1 MGVRVPP
8 CAQKTV
14 EPEACLPAIT
24 VYAQGG
30 GLEQA
35 EAGYSLRMQWVAE
48 PGQ

>member
-24 VYAQGG
+24 VYVQG

-35 EAGYSLRMQWVAE
+35 EAGYLLRMQWVAE